1 MKHNGKFN
9 KKSTYKNIILT
20 LVIVLLVLML
30 CITFTEHQQTQKQLE
45 AIQLNQNDIISFN
58 DEGLT
63 TIQNKLDDFVITE
76 NSTDYTTVNDNNLM
90 IIDESQITE
99 NLLLNRDGKIIVSKV
114 IGKCVNSSGDGVILN
129 PSSPDANYI
138 SYRSVKGV
146 TENSIII
153 TYLFYNPDSSYTDDI
168 IYRYDYIIEH

>member
-9 KKSTYKNIILT
+9 TKSIYKNIILT
-20 LVIVLLVLML
+20 LVIVLLAGML
-30 CITFTEHQQTQKQLE
+30 CISFTEHRQTQKQLE
-45 AIQLNQNDIISFN
+45 AIQLNQNDIIAFN
-58 DEGLT
+58 DEGFT

-76 NSTDYTTVNDNNLM
+76 NLTDYTTVNDNNLM

-99 NLLLNRDGKIIVSKV
+99 DLLLHRDGKMIISKV
-114 IGKCVNSSGDGVILN
+114 IGKCINSSGDGVILN
-129 PSSPDANYI
+129 PSSPDTNYI

-153 TYLFYNPDSSYTDDI
+153 TYFIYNPDNNYTDDI
-168 IYRYDYIIEH
+168 IYRCDYIIEY